1 VIPPLFALN
10 QGPAPVRSYANGG
23 SAFTFVGTIDL
34 RVQKAFT
41 VGRAEVAAVMD
52 VYNLPTLDNE
62 VIEYVVTG
70 PRFRTP
76 TALQP
81 PRTVLV
87 GARMSF

>member
-1 VIPPLFALN
+1 
-10 QGPAPVRSYANGG
+10 VRSYANGG

-34 RVQKAFT
+34 RVQQAFT
-41 VGRAEVAAVMD
+41 LGRAEVTAVVD
-52 VYNLPTLDNE
+52 VYNLPNLDNE

-81 PRTVLV
+81 PRTVLAGLRV
-87 GARMSF
+87 AF